1 MGFFAETSSTDAD
14 TILQAGFGNLFGD
27 AGERAKDLSGDL
39 LGIGEARLADKLD
52 PFQIPTSTPGFNFNS
67 FLSSSKFGQPLY
79 NELINPQ
86 FAPQTS
92 SEQSLINELISQMQ
106 GQTAVRGL
114 DPTFASIAETI
125 APQLIGLRQQR
136 LGNLQGAFG
145 GELEGVLGG
154 RGQDIGERGADI
166 AAGLTGRGQDIDFRS
181 DQVAQAAN
189 ILTSVLGLDRMDTVV
204 GGGASEAEGNVSAGI
219 MKAAATVAMIYAS
232 DRRLK
237 ENIIKVGQLANGLFV
252 YSFNYLWD
260 KSPVIGVMADEVRKV
275 LPHAVYVHSS
285 GYDMVDYGEVLT

>member
-1 MGFFAETSSTDAD
+1 MSTLFGGSESTQAPDQ
-14 TILQAGFGNLFGD
+14 ILQTGFGGLKPGFDFKTGAEALQNIATD
-27 AGERAKDLSGDL
+27 R
-39 LGIGEARLADKLD
+39 IGQTLD
-52 PFQIPTSTPGFNFNS
+52 PFNIPESTPGFDFDS
-67 FLSSSKFGQPLY
+67 FLSSSRFGQPLY

-125 APQLIGLRQQR
+125 APQLVGLRQQR

-166 AAGLTGRGQDIDFRS
+166 AAGLTGRGQDIDFTS
-181 DQVAQAAN
+181 DKTAQAAN
-189 ILTSVLGLDRMDTVV
+189 ILTSLLGLDKRDTVV
-204 GGGASEAEGNVSAGI
+204 GGGGGSSESSTGI
-219 MKAAATVAMIYAS
+219 IPAIFS

-237 ENIIKVGQLANGLFV
+237 ENIVKIGQLLNGLFV

-260 KSPVIGVMADEVRKV
+260 KEPRIGVMSDEVRELIPEAV
-275 LPHAVYVHSS
+275 LVHSS
-285 GYDMVDYGEVLT
+285 GYDVVNYDKVIK

>member
-14 TILQAGFGNLFGD
+14 SILQSGFGNLFG
-27 AGERAKDLSGDL
+27 GPERAKGLTEDL
-39 LGIGEARLADKLD
+39 LGIGQTRLADTLD
-52 PFQIPTSTPGFNFNS
+52 PFQIPETTPGFDFNS

-79 NELINPQ
+79 NELINPE
-86 FAPQTS
+86 FAPQTA
-92 SEQSLINELISQMQ
+92 SEQSLINALISQMQ

-125 APQLIGLRQQR
+125 APQLVGLRQQR

-189 ILTSVLGLDRMDTVV
+189 ILTSVLGLDRLDTVV
-204 GGGASEAEGNVSAGI
+204 GGGASESEGNVSAGI
-219 MKAAATVAMIYAS
+219 LGAAASAAALFS